1 MGNSF
6 ERGNI
11 FAGYEIEYLLG
22 SGGMG
27 EVYLAQ
33 DRDLPRKIALKVL
46 PALASIDPASRKRFE
61 REAHAVAALTHPN
74 IVAIHAGG
82 EERGRPWIAMAYI
95 DGSDLDAELQR
106 GPIAPER
113 AVSIVSDI
121 AEALDHAHDRG
132 FLHRDVKPANVLL
145 TSGRRERAILGDFG
159 IAKSFDETSRL
170 TGTSNMIA
178 SIRYAAPERFDPQA
192 TVDNRSDVYSLGCV
206 LFQLLTGS
214 LPYDGDIWQIIA
226 ARATGSVPRVSAQNA
241 SIATGFDDVIDQAL
255 AKDAGGR
262 FESCSQLATA
272 ALRALEAQPKPP
284 HRLEEIQQAWQE
296 IKSATRPYG
305 STLLALLSGA
315 SLVRLEGWTI
325 VLTHPSPPLMQRLE
339 TPRNRAGLLAAIRLV
354 LGSTDYEF
362 RWEAQAA
369 NSRR

>member
-1 MGNSF
+1 MGNSL

-33 DRDLPRKIALKVL
+33 DRDLPRKVALKVL

-82 EERGRPWIAMAYI
+82 EERGQPWIAMAYI

-106 GPIAPER
+106 GPIEAER

-159 IAKSFDETSRL
+159 IAKSLDETSQL

-192 TVDNRSDVYSLGCV
+192 TVDHRSDVYSLGCV
-206 LFQLLTGS
+206 LFQLLTGA

-226 ARATGSVPRVSAQNA
+226 ARATGSVPRVSAQNV
-241 SIATGFDDVIDQAL
+241 SLATGFDDVIDQAL
-255 AKDAGGR
+255 AKDAAGR

-315 SLVRLEGWTI
+315 SLVGLEGWTI
-325 VLTHPSPPLMQRLE
+325 VLSHPNPPLMQRLE
-339 TPRNRAGLLAAIRLV
+339 IAPNRAGLLAAIQSV

-362 RWEAQAA
+362 RWEVQTAK
-369 NSRR
+369 SRR